1 MQALD
6 DDSGL
11 ARPVDLVADVARG
24 PAAYA
29 LEVVEISGER
39 APLDVEE
46 ADGELSRPEVAAFR
60 EELKE
65 LTLVLGDAGETQSCF
80 SLKILELLPIY
91 LYPPLIFMW
100 IAPIF
105 SASS

>member
-46 ADGELSRPEVAAFR
+46 TDGELSRPEVAAFR

-65 LTLVLGDAGETQSCF
+65 LTLVLRDARETQSDAAGGSDRLQCVQQGPAM
-80 SLKILELLPIY
+80 SGG
-91 LYPPLIFMW
+91 
-100 IAPIF
+100 
-105 SASS
+105 